1 MIKIPLSFFFFIFL
15 FVESSFAADFFEPKL
30 QDVQVSSQKLLSTST
45 INKETEAKA
54 RAEKA
59 KIRAEEAR
67 VRLEEAKA
75 KVEALESKKADQAK
89 KNSSESLLET
99 EDQKKTSG
107 KSVFLGHLLSPTTY
121 TPKKNT
127 YTLGSHIMGYS
138 PSDNLL
144 VGTSSFLLLFYNSPN
159 IYIKYAK
166 QKSKRQRWA
175 TQLIYLKSD
184 LRAEF
189 FSTGYFMETIMGWFM
204 WSYDVTSFYTV
215 HANVNYMYFFNEG
228 RPHSF
233 RREPFNND
241 AFQISFSTL
250 HDIKIS
256 EKYSLAS
263 EIGVLGAS
271 YRMPNLHGAVSFR
284 YTGKNYFIQ
293 AGYSFDSHILEGS
306 FDRNDYIE
314 NNQTLGPDHT
324 NGFVTHPEVAFHYFF

>member
-1 MIKIPLSFFFFIFL
+1 MIKIPLSFFFFIFI
-15 FVESSFAADFFEPKL
+15 FVETTFAADVFEPKPE
-30 QDVQVSSQKLLSTST
+30 DVGVYPKKLLSTST
-45 INKETEAKA
+45 VKKDINKDINKN
-54 RAEKA
+54 
-59 KIRAEEAR
+59 AEELITTTTEKSAS
-67 VRLEEAKA
+67 ENKSEDTTKA
-75 KVEALESKKADQAK
+75 LKAESGLQ
-89 KNSSESLLET
+89 E
-99 EDQKKTSG
+99 KTSG

-127 YTLGSHIMGYS
+127 YTLGTHIMGYS
-138 PSDNLL
+138 PNDNLL

-159 IYIKYAK
+159 IYLKYAK

-175 TQLIYLKSD
+175 TQLIYLKSN
-184 LRAEF
+184 LSVEF
-189 FSTGYFMETIMGWFM
+189 FSTGYFMETVMGWLM

-233 RREPFNND
+233 RREPFND
-241 AFQISFSTL
+241 DPFQISFSTL
-250 HDIKIS
+250 HDVKIS

-263 EIGVLGAS
+263 EVGVLGAS
-271 YRMPNLHGAVSFR
+271 YRVPNLHGAVSFR
-284 YTGKNYFIQ
+284 YTAKNFFIQ

-314 NNQTLGPDHT
+314 NNRTLGADHT